1 MSRIDSE
8 ERIRDHRG
16 ILKDG
21 TRGRDNCVA
30 VSRPPYFPFP
40 EFPSLWPIKMEIQIG
55 FGQPKEKEV
64 SINSRYQTA
73 DSPPWPWFRPIT
85 SPCPQASLPRSF
97 YSPCLARRLWKGGK
111 AIPDRIFTSKKCSF
125 IAAENRKD
133 AGVFVHSERGTDQTK
148 PSIWY
153 CYLNWIWLRIVLRR
167 FPNVANQLS

>member
-16 ILKDG
+16 IILKDG
-21 TRGRDNCVA
+21 TERIAWRFLGRLPFLSLNSLPLANKNGNSNWLWPTKRERGIDQLAIPDRRQSA
-30 VSRPPYFPFP
+30 MAMVSANNKPFP
-40 EFPSLWPIKMEIQIG
+40 
-55 FGQPKEKEV
+55 
-64 SINSRYQTA
+64 A
-73 DSPPWPWFRPIT
+73 
-85 SPCPQASLPRSF
+85 ASLPRSF

-133 AGVFVHSERGTDQTK
+133 AGVFVYARQGGTDQTK

-167 FPNVANQLS
+167 FPNTANHVS